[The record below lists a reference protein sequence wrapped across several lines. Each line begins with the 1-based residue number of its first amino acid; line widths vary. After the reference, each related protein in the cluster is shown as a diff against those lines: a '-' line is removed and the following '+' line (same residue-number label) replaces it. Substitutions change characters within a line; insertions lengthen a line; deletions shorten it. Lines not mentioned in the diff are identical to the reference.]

1 MIPVDSPGWFHTGRP
16 LEGKQFPLQAREQV
30 TLNVIAIIHQ
40 PFHHYI
46 EWYNINKSPHCKY
59 IAIFLE

>member
-1 MIPVDSPGWFHTGRP
+1 MIPVDPPGWFHTRRP

-40 PFHHYI
+40 PIHH
-46 EWYNINKSPHCKY
+46 
-59 IAIFLE
+59 